1 MSVKITASVGD
12 VGTISVSGTD
22 VVSLTTT
29 GMSAAAGKTVTAN
42 ALVSGTVEQSIGA
55 ALGFRNKIIGGDF
68 TTNPWQR
75 GTSFTGPTGAYTS
88 DRFYC
93 GNSTTGVVNVLKTA
107 DAPTAAQAGVF
118 TQHCM
123 HVDTTTAA
131 GSISGA
137 NTCGIS
143 QPIEGLNIACC
154 GFGQAGIRY
163 VTLSFWHKHTK
174 TGTYCVSFRNSA
186 INRSYVAEY
195 VQDVTNTWE
204 KAVITIPVDTAGT
217 WLYDNGIGLNIR
229 FAIADGSTYHTSP
242 NSWSAGNY
250 VATANQVNALDNTAN
265 DFKLALI
272 QLEAGSV
279 ATPFETRSVGQELAL
294 CQRYY
299 YRITPGAVSMNLC
312 SSCYAATTTSA
323 GAIGHFPT
331 SMRIAPTALEQSG
344 TANHY
349 QISSGVW
356 GNISCSAVPTYGSVT
371 TVNNWFVNITV
382 ASGLTAGQAGYFRTD
397 STNGAAAY
405 LGWSA
410 EL

>member
-29 GMSAAAGKTVTAN
+29 GMSAASGKTLTAN

-93 GNSTTGVVNVLKTA
+93 GNNTTGVINVLKTA
-107 DAPTAAQAGVF
+107 DAPTVAQAGVF
-118 TQHCM
+118 TQHCI

-137 NTCGIS
+137 NACGIS
-143 QPIEGLNIACC
+143 QPIEGFNIACC

-186 INRSYVAEY
+186 ANRSYVAEY

-250 VATANQVNALDNTAN
+250 VATANQVNALDNVAN

-279 ATPFETRSVGQELAL
+279 ATPFETRSVGQELSL

-299 YRITPGAVSMNLC
+299 YRISPGANKYVAPSGWAASTTAFVGFTKFPVSMRTIP
-312 SSCYAATTTSA
+312 SS
-323 GAIGHFPT
+323 
-331 SMRIAPTALEQSG
+331 LEQSG
-344 TANHY
+344 TAGDY
-349 QISSGVW
+349 SIVRAGAATTTV
-356 GNISCSAVPTYGSVT
+356 CSAVPTLGVVST
-371 TVNNWFVNITV
+371 EDANTSFTV
-382 ASGLTAGQAGYFRTD
+382 ASGLSNGYSGSAYVTATG
-397 STNGAAAY
+397 Y